1 MQSRERGGRRP
12 GNEARCN
19 LGECEVIF
27 DIRMD
32 AEEHLCWKYGKWVRI
47 GATDGTG
54 LECGVL
60 SPRSVIMSRAWFR
73 AH

>member
-1 MQSRERGGRRP
+1 MQSREWGGRRP

-32 AEEHLCWKYGKWVRI
+32 AE
-47 GATDGTG
+47 GTLVAGSMERG
-54 LECGVL
+54 LGLVQLMAQAWNVEFLAPGV
-60 SPRSVIMSRAWFR
+60 
-73 AH
+73 